1 MKFIYPAVIE
11 KNEKGYHAY
20 FPDLAMCE
28 ADGETMDDVI
38 RNARDAMFNW
48 IDLELSEDDPQLPG
62 LENMDA
68 IVVPEGAEL
77 RNIMINYRFH
87 SGWDE

>member
-11 KNEKGYHAY
+11 KTKEGFHAY

-28 ADGETMDDVI
+28 AEGETFDDAV
-38 RNARDAMFNW
+38 RNARQAMYDW

-62 LENMDA
+62 LDA
-68 IVVPEGAEL
+68 QEWSVPEGAEV